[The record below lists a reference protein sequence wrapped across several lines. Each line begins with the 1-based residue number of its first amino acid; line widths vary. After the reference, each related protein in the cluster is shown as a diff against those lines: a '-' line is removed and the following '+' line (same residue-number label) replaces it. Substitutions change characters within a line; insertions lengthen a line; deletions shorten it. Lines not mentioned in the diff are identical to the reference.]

1 MDSSTPS
8 PVRVGIVGAT
18 GYAGVEI
25 VRLLHDHPGAE
36 ITLLGSQSSAGK
48 QMGDVFTH
56 LDVHTAALPLTAFDQ
71 TVHLDAADVFFLALA
86 NGQAM
91 QIVPALLR
99 AGKRVID
106 ISADYRIRSQST
118 YETWYKI
125 KHVSANLLPDA
136 VYGLAEIYGTQIR
149 TAGLVANPGCYTT
162 TSILA
167 LAPALACKAID
178 PKSIIVDAMS
188 GISGAG
194 RSKATTEYLFTEL
207 DGNAKAYG
215 IAGHRHTPEI
225 EQELTTV
232 CGSEVRITFT
242 PHLVPMTRGI
252 LATCY
257 ANLCAAETIGSLHAF
272 YEEFYADAP
281 FVEILPLGRFPAV
294 MDVAGSNM
302 CRIGIAMDKRTKR
315 LIVVSATDNLIKGA
329 GGQAVQNFNIMI
341 GYPETTNLPR
351 IALYP

>member
-1 MDSSTPS
+1 MESDTPG
-8 PVRVGIVGAT
+8 PVRVAIIGAT
-18 GYAGVEI
+18 GYAGIEL
-25 VRLLHDHPGAE
+25 VRLLHNHPGAQ
-36 ITLLGSQSSAGK
+36 ITFLGSNTSSGK
-48 QMGDVFTH
+48 QLGDVFSH
-56 LDVHTAALPLTAFDQ
+56 LDVASAVTPLSAFDP
-71 TVHLDAADVFFLALA
+71 VSHSDVAEVYFLALA
-86 NGQAM
+86 NGKAM
-91 QIVPALLR
+91 EIAPALI
-99 AGKRVID
+99 AQGKRVID
-106 ISADYRIRSQST
+106 ISADYRIRSQPV

-125 KHVSANLLPDA
+125 KHASPELLPQA

-149 TAGLVANPGCYTT
+149 QAKLVANPGCYTT

-167 LAPALACKAID
+167 LAPALACKAVD

-194 RSKATTEYLFTEL
+194 RSKATTDYLFSEL

-225 EQELTTV
+225 EQELTSI
-232 CGSEVRITFT
+232 CGCEVRMTFT

-257 ANLCAAETIGSLHAF
+257 ASLSGHETVESLHAF

-281 FVEILPLGRFPAV
+281 FVDVVPLGKYPSV

-302 CRIGIAMDKRTKR
+302 CRIGIATDPRTNR
-315 LIVVSATDNLIKGA
+315 LIVIASTDNLIKGA
-329 GGQAVQNFNIMI
+329 AGQAVQNFNIMI

-351 IALYP
+351 FALYP